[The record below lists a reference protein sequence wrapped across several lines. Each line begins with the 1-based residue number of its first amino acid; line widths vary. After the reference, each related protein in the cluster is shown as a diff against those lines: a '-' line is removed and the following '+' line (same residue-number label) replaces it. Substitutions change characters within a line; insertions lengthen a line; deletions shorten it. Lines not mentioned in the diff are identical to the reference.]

1 MSRTSQESNG
11 DIGNTCKKLRIHEID
26 EIRDIGATLTVGD
39 EAVLANGPSSSPAE
53 ENSHV
58 IETSKAFKQLNVHYS
73 TSPVEAEKEGVQRVA
88 VVPPS
93 PKKRK
98 AEESV
103 PKDESSARDHG
114 VSEGEERGER
124 KGALVSER
132 AEANESS
139 LAEVLV
145 RFGDIELNKD
155 FYDYI
160 RKTESRCD
168 LGVEDDVRENDRK
181 AFSTAMGHV
190 RRVIQEAV
198 HAHSRDELPKELEG
212 VCMTQ
217 STIYQVLWL
226 VSTSHEVIR
235 FLVEMGGTPSA
246 SLTYDGSDLTDSKA
260 KSFGK
265 SVSQNINLKEKI
277 VSSSADEGI
286 SPIKGNALQH
296 HGKHPRQQRRDSSL
310 VHSSQAKDSPR
321 ASDVASLISNDNPK
335 RQRKNEDEAC
345 SLFVGEGYSETKDSP
360 HEEGESNHSDQGKSS
375 PGADESEKASL
386 NISECDVASSKLYG
400 PILSSLKWSYD
411 RLKDVHGKGTEA
423 SASQDNQTLEFENML
438 SSFPATMEESKEL
451 ADKVYGVT
459 DSVYKDF
466 DLQILPGTR
475 IALVASAF
483 ESVIKS
489 HIKDDTSSE
498 ITESG

>member
-1 MSRTSQESNG
+1 M
-11 DIGNTCKKLRIHEID
+11 
-26 EIRDIGATLTVGD
+26 
-39 EAVLANGPSSSPAE
+39 
-53 ENSHV
+53 
-58 IETSKAFKQLNVHYS
+58 
-73 TSPVEAEKEGVQRVA
+73 QRVA

-98 AEESV
+98 AEESA

-114 VSEGEERGER
+114 VSEGEERGDE
-124 KGALVSER
+124 GALVSEG
-132 AEANESS
+132 AEENDSS

-160 RKTESRCD
+160 RKTESRCE
-168 LGVEDDVRENDRK
+168 LGVEGDVRENDRE

-198 HAHSRDELPKELEG
+198 HAHSRDELPKELEE
-212 VCMTQ
+212 VCATHG
-217 STIYQVLWL
+217 TIYQVLWL

-235 FLVEMGGTPSA
+235 LLVEMGGTPSA

-265 SVSQNINLKEKI
+265 SVSQNINVKENI

-286 SPIKGNALQH
+286 SPIKGNAMQH

-310 VHSSQAKDSPR
+310 VPPSQTKDSPR

-360 HEEGESNHSDQGKSS
+360 LEEGESNHSDQVKSS
-375 PGADESEKASL
+375 TRADESEKASL
-386 NISECDVASSKLYG
+386 NISECDAASSKLYG

-411 RLKDVHGKGTEA
+411 RVKDVHGKGTEA
-423 SASQDNQTLEFENML
+423 SASQDEQTLEFEKML
-438 SSFPATMEESKEL
+438 SSFPPTIEESKEL
-451 ADKVYGVT
+451 ADKMYGVT

-466 DLQILPGTR
+466 DLQILPGIR

-489 HIKDDTSSE
+489 HIKDNIPSE